1 MAYED
6 IINVETAEERFAGNY
21 ALFSKFLYSF
31 PDRSLFS
38 DLEKQ
43 IKEGNIKEAFET
55 AHAMKGV
62 VGNLSL
68 KKVETSLFPVVEAL
82 RAGSLPDEKLWK
94 ELVEAYRVTIDT
106 IEEVK
111 KEGTLLFKGGAR
123 QNG

>member
-31 PDRSLFS
+31 PERSLFS

-43 IKEGNIKEAFET
+43 IEAGSAREAFET
-55 AHAMKGV
+55 AHAMKGI

-68 KKVETSLFPVVEAL
+68 SKVEEKLFPVVEAL
-82 RAGSLPDEKLWK
+82 RAGNLPDDNQWK
-94 ELVEAYRVTIDT
+94 ELAAAYRVTVDGIDRL
-106 IEEVK
+106 K
-111 KEGTLLFKGGAR
+111 KEGTSLF
-123 QNG
+123 